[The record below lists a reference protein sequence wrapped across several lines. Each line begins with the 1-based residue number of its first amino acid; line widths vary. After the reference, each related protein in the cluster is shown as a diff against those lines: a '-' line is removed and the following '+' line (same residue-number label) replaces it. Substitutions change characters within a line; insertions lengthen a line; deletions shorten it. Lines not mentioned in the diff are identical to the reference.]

1 MQKLFNKILVPVDFS
16 EKSTDIL
23 EKAFSFASRYNCS
36 IHLLHVA
43 AVSPFAAIPILDG
56 KSFIPYNLSDNT
68 MELNARLE
76 KICTHIASLS
86 GHTIQVEYSVIRG
99 TWNQGIIDFVN
110 ENNADLVL
118 IGQKGNFLQKRKMQL
133 NPDLIAEKT
142 NTPVI
147 TVPSNRRIIRF
158 YSIVIPITDF
168 LPVRKLMYGVYM
180 GLNLETTIKL
190 LGVENEKTKDKV
202 QYYLDKANKLI
213 RDNCDIRVETET
225 VFSKNIAQAINHF
238 AINKAA
244 DLVIVNP
251 GTQTKM
257 PGIFSSLLGNI
268 IQKYAAPPVLAIN
281 GV

>member
-1 MQKLFNKILVPVDFS
+1 MQKLFNKILVPVDLS
-16 EKSTDIL
+16 EKSTDVV

-36 IHLLHVA
+36 IHLLHVT

-56 KSFIPYNLSDNT
+56 KSFVPYNLIDNT
-68 MELNARLE
+68 MEVNFQLE
-76 KICTHIASLS
+76 KIGKHIELLS
-86 GHTIQVEYSVIRG
+86 GHAIQVKYSVVKG

-118 IGQKGNFLQKRKMQL
+118 IGQKDNVLQKRKMSL

-142 NTPVI
+142 NVPVI

-158 YSIVIPITDF
+158 YSIVIPVTDF

-180 GLNLETTIKL
+180 ALNVETTIKL
-190 LGVENEKTKDKV
+190 LGVANEKTKDKV
-202 QYYLDKANKLI
+202 QYYLDKAGKLI

-225 VFSKNIAQAINHF
+225 VFSTNIAQAINHF

-257 PGIFSSLLGNI
+257 PGMFSSLLGNI
-268 IQKYAAPPVLAIN
+268 IQKYAAPPVLAISA
-281 GV
+281 V